1 MLPTLRKR
9 FFPRYLPL
17 LFRPLAV
24 VMLMQAQLNIPDDDH
39 AHQRIYRVVGDSKGG
54 PLSDADIMRNYQVH
68 GDSASSLRFLVEQY
82 KPRLPPDG
90 RLLPPIPT
98 TTTTPY
104 PSSLDPGSRAVEGL
118 PPLSRT
124 REEDPYDA
132 SVSDDGDRLPRRK
145 MPLIPPPPHG
155 PPPRPP
161 AKSNDNNRRHN
172 TTTPVLRHTN
182 ATPTP
187 PLQVPP
193 PAISSYPPD
202 YSFSTTAESQYEY
215 VPAPAPPAPDNRYP
229 PRNETAPPQPLYPP
243 YPDDRDFNPQRPK
256 AAMSHSYQEKP
267 KAPAAPVEEYSV
279 YRTVSSE
286 PTSRRSRVDIPNQN
300 GYPSSSVLP
309 YSGVRPGGPL
319 TRNGPRSP
327 HTQTKPSKG
336 HPATRGL
343 APTLRMPKDGH
354 GRGQQRVDSSFLLR
368 GQYAQGDSPRNNGI
382 NASTSGAFRNIQ
394 QQPSLSQAT
403 TSSEGGRGLH
413 TSRSVDGALRQQFT
427 EHAQRSTIPPASGGN
442 AGGGATVQTRMG
454 SSRYSPVATRRPQPV
469 YGGPV
474 NGYHPLNALTAT
486 HEDVM
491 YSPRSPTALRR
502 TDHIQRSPREPPL
515 SLQPG
520 RGASSLYPA
529 AVVPSMGSSTMAIP
543 IASSN
548 NIYNISPPYASEFSV
563 HIPSYNAS
571 PHLPLVQS
579 SSLPRALERPS
590 PMSLGA
596 IARSPVQ
603 SSPRQPIQSHW
614 PGDDGYPSPSP
625 SPSSPV
631 RGPRALP
638 TPGGVTNSPQR
649 RANVDLH
656 RLNGDRERE
665 REREQK
671 PQEETRRH
679 AMPEPPPLI
688 PTRQE
693 SLTGVCEQYSRIIE
707 KGANGGT
714 PPKQRGASVLPTG
727 AEEDLHTD
735 DEGSNDGTVRAEER
749 NRLQA
754 ARKLEGLSVDG
765 TGLGIG
771 NSSNPILASGP
782 LSGFGSNEATLIVP
796 GSHTS
801 KSKPPQGH
809 ETDDYNTAIPSTYE
823 GSLKRGDPWN
833 DEEDEASQFDDEVG
847 TMNSLW
853 QTPLVKRFSM
863 MVRGPRPPLLSTSLA
878 FAPGLETIP
887 SSADTMTPRGLDIKN
902 EAPGAGVMFDIRNF
916 RPAVEDVYNRLDKF
930 FPDHDIDKPVV
941 DSVGTSGGNSPIITE
956 QPPLSSI
963 APLPSDAK
971 QLDRLSTDD
980 ERWHIVD
987 KGVAHF
993 RRRSGHKKSMRYVA
1007 GERKKA
1013 MDRTSK
1019 LGPDDAASIVLRKR
1033 STKFWGNKMKEIP
1046 PDVYQKLGGST
1057 GRVAGAPD
1065 SPIRAPDSPNAAP
1078 MSIKDGLSS
1087 GVVPW
1092 VRGKLIGK
1100 GTYGRVY
1107 LAFDVN
1113 TGEVFAVKRVEMP
1126 ESASDR
1132 TDPKQKLVLDAIKA
1146 ESKTLQDLDHPHVV
1160 QYLGFEQTAKYFS
1173 M

>member
-1 MLPTLRKR
+1 MLPISRKR
-9 FFPRYLPL
+9 FFPRYLHL
-17 LFRPLAV
+17 LFRPLTV

-39 AHQRIYRVVGDSKGG
+39 AHQRIYRVIGESKGG

-82 KPRLPPDG
+82 KLRLPPDG

-104 PSSLDPGSRAVEGL
+104 PPILDLSFRAVEGL
-118 PPLSRT
+118 PQLGRT

-132 SVSDDGDRLPRRK
+132 SVSDDGDRAPRRK
-145 MPLIPPPPHG
+145 PVLLMPPVPEG

-161 AKSNDNNRRHN
+161 ASVNDTNRRHN
-172 TTTPVLRHTN
+172 ANTPVLRHTN
-182 ATPTP
+182 VTPTP
-187 PLQVPP
+187 SLQVPP
-193 PAISSYPPD
+193 PSKSSYPPD
-202 YSFSTTAESQYEY
+202 YNFSTTPEPQY
-215 VPAPAPPAPDNRYP
+215 APPPAPDSRYP
-229 PRNETAPPQPLYPP
+229 LRNEATPPQPLYPS

-256 AAMSHSYQEKP
+256 AGTSHSYQEKP
-267 KAPAAPVEEYSV
+267 KPPAPPVEEYSV

-286 PTSRRSRVDIPNQN
+286 PTSRRSRMDSPNQN
-300 GYPSSSVLP
+300 GYPNNPMLP
-309 YSGVRPGGPL
+309 YSGVRPGAPL
-319 TRNGPRSP
+319 TRASNGPRSP
-327 HTQTKPSKG
+327 HTVQTKQSKG
-336 HPATRGL
+336 HTANRGL
-343 APTLRMPKDGH
+343 APPLRMPSKDGS
-354 GRGQQRVDSSFLLR
+354 RPTGQQRVDSSFIVR
-368 GQYAQGDSPRNNGI
+368 GQFAQGDSPRNNGI

-394 QQPSLSQAT
+394 QQQPLPPQAT
-403 TSSEGGRGLH
+403 TSPEGGRGLH
-413 TSRSVDGALRQQFT
+413 TSRSVDGGLRQQFT
-427 EHAQRSTIPPASGGN
+427 EHAQRAPPASGGN
-442 AGGGATVQTRMG
+442 AGGGATPQTGTG
-454 SSRYSPVATRRPQPV
+454 SSRYSPVAKRPQPV
-469 YGGPV
+469 YGLPPSSTYGDGP
-474 NGYHPLNALTAT
+474 
-486 HEDVM
+486 
-491 YSPRSPTALRR
+491 YSPTLRRQDHVPRSPRDL
-502 TDHIQRSPREPPL
+502 PL

-520 RGASSLYPA
+520 RGALYPA
-529 AVVPSMGSSTMAIP
+529 AVVPPMSSSTMAIP

-548 NIYNISPPYASEFSV
+548 SNYNISLPFSSEFSLYN
-563 HIPSYNAS
+563 HSYNAS
-571 PHLPLVQS
+571 PHLPPVQS

-590 PMSLGA
+590 PMSLGVV
-596 IARSPVQ
+596 ARSPAQ

-614 PGDDGYPSPSP
+614 PGDDGHPSPTP

-631 RGPRALP
+631 RGLRALP
-638 TPGGVTNSPQR
+638 TPGGVMNSPQR
-649 RANVDLH
+649 RANDLH
-656 RLNGDRERE
+656 RLHSD

-679 AMPEPPPLI
+679 AMPEPPPFI
-688 PTRQE
+688 PPRQE
-693 SLTGVCEQYSRIIE
+693 SLTAVERFNGMIE
-707 KGANGGT
+707 KGANGGVSPT
-714 PPKQRGASVLPTG
+714 RRGASVSPVG

-735 DEGSNDGTVRAEER
+735 DEGSNEGTVRAEDR

-765 TGLGIG
+765 TDLGIG
-771 NSSNPILASGP
+771 SNLNPILASGS
-782 LSGFGSNEATLIVP
+782 LSGFGSNEATLLVP

-801 KSKPPQGH
+801 KSKPPQGY
-809 ETDDYNTAIPSTYE
+809 ETDDRGTAIPSTDE
-823 GSLKRGDPWN
+823 GSIKRGDPWN
-833 DEEDEASQFDDEVG
+833 DEEDDASHFDDEVG

-863 MVRGPRPPLLSTSLA
+863 MVRGPRPPVLNTT
-878 FAPGLETIP
+878 FAITPGLETIP
-887 SSADTMTPRGLDIKN
+887 SSADTTTPRGLDSN
-902 EAPGAGVMFDIRNF
+902 NGVPGAGVMFDIRNF

-930 FPDHDIDKPVV
+930 FPDHDLDKPVV
-941 DSVGTSGGNSPIITE
+941 DSVGTSGGNSPTIAE
-956 QPPLSSI
+956 QPPLSSYI

-971 QLDRLSTDD
+971 QPDRVSTDD
-980 ERWHIVD
+980 ERWHAVD
-987 KGVAHF
+987 KGIAHF

-1019 LGPDDAASIVLRKR
+1019 LSPDDAASTVLRKR

-1046 PDVYQKLGGST
+1046 PDVYQKLGGGNT
-1057 GRVAGAPD
+1057 GRVGGAPD

-1078 MSIKDGLSS
+1078 ASIKDGFSS

-1100 GTYGRVY
+1100 GTYGKVY

-1113 TGEVFAVKRVEMP
+1113 TGDVFAVKRVEMP
-1126 ESASDR
+1126 ESASGR

-1146 ESKTLQDLDHPHVV
+1146 ESKTLQDLEHTHVV

>member
-1 MLPTLRKR
+1 
-9 FFPRYLPL
+9 
-17 LFRPLAV
+17 
-24 VMLMQAQLNIPDDDH
+24 MLMQAQLNIPDDDY
-39 AHQRIYRVVGDSKGG
+39 AHQLIYRVDGESKGE

-68 GDSASSLRFLVEQY
+68 GDSASSLRFLVKQS

-90 RLLPPIPT
+90 RLLPPVPT
-98 TTTTPY
+98 TTSAPY
-104 PSSLDPGSRAVEGL
+104 PPILDLSFRAVEGL

-132 SVSDDGDRLPRRK
+132 SVSDDGERAPRRK
-145 MPLIPPPPHG
+145 QMPPMPPPPHG

-161 AKSNDNNRRHN
+161 TSLNDTNRRHN
-172 TTTPVLRHTN
+172 ATTPILRHANT
-182 ATPTP
+182 TPTP
-187 PLQVPP
+187 SSQGTPTCK
-193 PAISSYPPD
+193 SSYPPD
-202 YSFSTTAESQYEY
+202 YKFSTAAEPQY
-215 VPAPAPPAPDNRYP
+215 VPPPAPPAPDNRYP
-229 PRNETAPPQPLYPP
+229 PRNETAPSQPLYPP

-256 AAMSHSYQEKP
+256 ASMSHSYQDRP

-286 PTSRRSRVDIPNQN
+286 PTTRRSRVDSPNQS
-300 GYPSSSVLP
+300 GLP
-309 YSGVRPGGPL
+309 YASVRGSGPL
-319 TRNGPRSP
+319 TRTSNGPRSP
-327 HTQTKPSKG
+327 HTASTRAKG
-336 HPATRGL
+336 HPTTRGL
-343 APTLRMPKDGH
+343 APPLRMPSRDGSR
-354 GRGQQRVDSSFLLR
+354 GAGQQRVDGSFFLR
-368 GQYAQGDSPRNNGI
+368 GQYAQGDSPRNNVI
-382 NASTSGAFRNIQ
+382 NANTSGAFRNIQ
-394 QQPSLSQAT
+394 QQQQQLPPPSQAT
-403 TSSEGGRGLH
+403 SSPEGGRGLH
-413 TSRSVDGALRQQFT
+413 TSRSVDGALRQQFA
-427 EHAQRSTIPPASGGN
+427 EHAQRNIVPPASSGSP
-442 AGGGATVQTRMG
+442 GGGATIQTGSG
-454 SSRYSPVATRRPQPV
+454 SSRYSPVTTRRPQPV
-469 YGGPV
+469 YGGGPV
-474 NGYHPLNALTAT
+474 NGYRALDPPCAT
-486 HEDVM
+486 YNDGM
-491 YSPRSPTALRR
+491 YSPRSPTSLRR
-502 TDHIQRSPREPPL
+502 QEHVQRSPREPPL

-520 RGASSLYPA
+520 RGASLLYPTS
-529 AVVPSMGSSTMAIP
+529 VVPPLSSSTMAIP

-548 NIYNISPPYASEFSV
+548 NNYGVPPPYASDLSV
-563 HIPSYNAS
+563 YNPSFNAS
-571 PHLPLVQS
+571 PHLPPVQS

-590 PMSLGA
+590 PMSLGSVV
-596 IARSPVQ
+596 RSPVQ

-614 PGDDGYPSPSP
+614 PPGDDGYPPPTP

-649 RANVDLH
+649 RANVDLY
-656 RLNGDRERE
+656 RLNGE

-679 AMPEPPPLI
+679 AIPELPPYVP
-688 PTRQE
+688 PRQE
-693 SLTGVCEQYSRIIE
+693 SLTALSEYGKMIE

-714 PPKQRGASVLPTG
+714 SPTRRDASVSPAV
-727 AEEDLHTD
+727 AEEDLQTD
-735 DEGSNDGTVRAEER
+735 DEGSNEGTVRAEER

-765 TGLGIG
+765 TGLGNG
-771 NSSNPILASGP
+771 SPSNPILASGP

-796 GSHTS
+796 GS
-801 KSKPPQGH
+801 KPKPPQGY
-809 ETDDYNTAIPSTYE
+809 ETDENTTAIPSTYE

-833 DEEDEASQFDDEVG
+833 DEEEEASQFSDGDG

-863 MVRGPRPPLLSTSLA
+863 MVRGPRPHLLNTTLA
-878 FAPGLETIP
+878 AAPGLETIP
-887 SSADTMTPRGLDIKN
+887 SSADTMTPRGLDN
-902 EAPGAGVMFDIRNF
+902 GNGAPNSGVMFDFRNF

-930 FPDHDIDKPVV
+930 FPDHDLDKPVA

-956 QPPLSSI
+956 QPPLSSYI
-963 APLPSDAK
+963 APLPSDVK
-971 QLDRLSTDD
+971 QPDRVSTDD
-980 ERWHIVD
+980 ERWHDVD

-1019 LGPDDAASIVLRKR
+1019 LGPDDAASTVLRKR

-1046 PDVYQKLGGST
+1046 PDVYQRLGGTST
-1057 GRVAGAPD
+1057 GRTPGAPD
-1065 SPIRAPDSPNAAP
+1065 SPVRAPDSPNATP
-1078 MSIKDGLSS
+1078 VSIKDGLSA

-1100 GTYGRVY
+1100 GTYGKVY